1 VIREI
6 RANFLHHTNSF
17 NQHNLNNPMQQ
28 KISAGS
34 YILNQFLHGGY
45 ETDIITT
52 LYGPGGSGKSNL
64 AIILVTSQAKKQN
77 KTIFID
83 TEGGFSTER
92 FKQIHGGEKEQIEK
106 DLQNIFLLKPTSFK
120 EQESAFEQMLKYV
133 KSEQISLIIIDSIA
147 MLYRLEL
154 GTAIETKD
162 QEQISKINRNLANQL
177 RTLNEIARKQNI
189 PIIITNQV
197 YASFTQNQEDKNFER
212 QVSMVGGDLLKYWSK
227 CLIELKNY
235 NGRRTLHLQKHRSL
249 PVKEIAFEII
259 NQGIKKKGL
268 F

>member
-1 VIREI
+1 
-6 RANFLHHTNSF
+6 
-17 NQHNLNNPMQQ
+17 MQQ

-34 YILNQFLHGGY
+34 YELNKFLHGGY

-52 LYGPGGSGKSNL
+52 LYGPGASGKSNFC
-64 AIILVTSQAKKQN
+64 IILATSQAKKQN

-92 FKQIHGGEKEQIEK
+92 FKQIHRGEKEQIEH
-106 DLQNIFLLKPTSFK
+106 DLQNIFLLKPTSFQ
-120 EQESAFEQMLKYV
+120 EQEKSFQQMLEHV
-133 KSEQISLIIIDSIA
+133 KKESISLIIIDSIA

-154 GTAIETKD
+154 GAAIESD
-162 QEQISKINRNLANQL
+162 NQEEIAKINRKLANQL

-189 PIIITNQV
+189 PVIITNQV
-197 YASFTQNQEDKNFER
+197 YASFTKNTEDKQKER

-235 NGRRTLHLQKHRSL
+235 NGKRSIILQKHRSL
-249 PVKEIAFEII
+249 PVKELAFEII
-259 NQGIKKKGL
+259 NPGIRKRGL

>member
-1 VIREI
+1 M
-6 RANFLHHTNSF
+6 TN
-17 NQHNLNNPMQQ
+17 

-64 AIILVTSQAKKQN
+64 AIILATSQAKKGN

-83 TEGGFSTER
+83 TEGGFSSER
-92 FKQIHGGEKEQIEK
+92 FKQIHRGEKEQIEK
-106 DLQNIFLLKPTSFK
+106 DLQNIFLLKPTSFQ
-120 EQESAFEQMLKYV
+120 EQEKAFQQMLKHV
-133 KSEQISLIIIDSIA
+133 KQDSINLIIIDSIA

-154 GTAIETKD
+154 GTAIESKD
-162 QEQISKINRNLANQL
+162 QEQISKINRKLAEQL

-189 PIIITNQV
+189 PVIITNQV
-197 YASFTQNQEDKNFER
+197 YSSFAQNQEDKQKER
-212 QVSMVGGDLLKYWSK
+212 AVSMVGGDLLKYWSK
-227 CLIELKNY
+227 CLMELKNQG
-235 NGRRTLHLQKHRSL
+235 GRRSLTLQKHRSL
-249 PVKEIAFEII
+249 PQKELPFEII
-259 NQGIKKKGL
+259 NPGIRKRGL

>member
-1 VIREI
+1 
-6 RANFLHHTNSF
+6 
-17 NQHNLNNPMQQ
+17 MQPQ

-64 AIILVTSQAKKQN
+64 AIILATSQAKKQN

-83 TEGGFSTER
+83 TEGGFSSER
-92 FKQIHGGEKEQIEK
+92 FRQIHQGTPEQINQ
-106 DLQNIFLLKPTSFK
+106 DLQNIFLLKPTSFQ
-120 EQESAFEQMLKYV
+120 EQEQAFQQMLTYGK
-133 KSEQISLIIIDSIA
+133 KESISLIIIDSIA

-162 QEQISKINRNLANQL
+162 QEEIAKINRKLASQL
-177 RTLNEIARKQNI
+177 RTLNEIARKQSI
-189 PIIITNQV
+189 PVIITNQV
-197 YASFTQNQEDKNFER
+197 YASFTSNSEDKQKER
-212 QVSMVGGDLLKYWSK
+212 EVSMVGGDLLKYWSK
-227 CLIELKNY
+227 CLIEIKNY
-235 NGRRTLHLQKHRSL
+235 NGRRSLTLQKHRSL
-249 PVKEIAFEII
+249 PQKELAFEII
-259 NQGIKKKGL
+259 NPGIRKRGL